1 MDEER
6 RNEYDF
12 CPKCGALMQNGQC
25 QSCGYGRRLKAAAEA
40 KGSAYD
46 MQGSKPEKKG
56 MSAGAKAVL
65 GICILLAALAIGFT
79 AVIIFTTVKNISSL
93 SSASE
98 PVQDFYDYGSN
109 YGNDL
114 YTPDEGDDYY
124 EELADATT
132 DGLSYQVEWHQET
145 AYPDAADENAYF
157 SLYYPTFSGENEQLL
172 ASINEKVKEM
182 IHRYDSSYTD
192 DKAVVNVVVYVTLM
206 EENRL
211 SLVCKYE
218 VSGKDDYYGLDAM
231 NMDMSTGQEIPYEQ
245 LLEVD
250 DTLVTRFRVQN
261 SKQNGNI
268 SWLDDMS
275 DDELL
280 KILSDDEKR
289 VVFLTP
295 VGTEVGINTD
305 DGWVTVTFKENAL

>member
-1 MDEER
+1 MEEER

-40 KGSAYD
+40 KESTYD
-46 MQGSKPEKKG
+46 MPGAKPEKKS
-56 MSAGAKAVL
+56 MSAGAKVVL
-65 GICILLAALAIGFT
+65 VICILLAALAIVFT
-79 AVIIFTTVKNISSL
+79 GIIIFATVKNFSSM
-93 SSASE
+93 SSTSE
-98 PVQDFYDYGSN
+98 PAQDFYDYGSS
-109 YGNDL
+109 YGYDL
-114 YTPDEGDDYY
+114 YTPDAGDEYY
-124 EELADATT
+124 EELTDATT

-145 AYPDAADENAYF
+145 AYPDAADENAYL
-157 SLYYPTFSGENEQLL
+157 SLYYPTFSGDQEELL
-172 ASINEKVKEM
+172 ASINAQVEEM
-182 IHRYDSSYTD
+182 IHRYDSSYTED
-192 DKAVVNVVVYVTLM
+192 GAVVNTVIYVTLM
-206 EENRL
+206 EEDRL

-218 VSGKDDYYGLDAM
+218 VSGKDDYYGLDAL
-231 NMDMSTGQEIPYEQ
+231 NMDMSTDQKISYGQ

-250 DTLVTRFRVQN
+250 DTLVTRFRAQN
-261 SKQNGNI
+261 SKQNGSI

-280 KILSDDEKR
+280 KMLSDDEKR

-305 DGWVTVTFKENAL
+305 DGWVTVTFKENTL